1 MIRRTEQIVRQWVA
15 VHGEARVVCVN
26 IDLQDVPGVRIVR
39 GGDVDIYAVLD
50 GEVDMGQAQR
60 AKVVI
65 FETDGAAISMKP
77 SHHPYAGI
85 PKSGYQETRLTEQI
99 IAFVQTGV
107 NFYEITNEEINIDI
121 DDIKLAP
128 SEIPPPM
135 PEFDFDKPEEP
146 AFNFSIEGADPPED
160 DEDDEDE
167 NLDEQDEDDDNLS
180 EPPSARV
187 W

>member
-1 MIRRTEQIVRQWVA
+1 
-15 VHGEARVVCVN
+15 
-26 IDLQDVPGVRIVR
+26 
-39 GGDVDIYAVLD
+39 
-50 GEVDMGQAQR
+50 
-60 AKVVI
+60 
-65 FETDGAAISMKP
+65 
-77 SHHPYAGI
+77 
-85 PKSGYQETRLTEQI
+85 
-99 IAFVQTGV
+99 
-107 NFYEITNEEINIDI
+107 
-121 DDIKLAP
+121 
-128 SEIPPPM
+128 M